1 MSSNVRNAL
10 PTTTQPHR
18 LFVASCIALVA
29 TAMSFAIRG
38 DIMGDFERLFALS
51 KTDVGW
57 IAGAA
62 FWGFGFSILV
72 GGPLCDLLGMGALL
86 RLAAAGHIAG
96 VIATILAPNFTV
108 LFAATLVIGIANGL
122 VEAAINPLVATIYSH
137 DKTRRLVALHAWFPG
152 GIVIGGVL
160 SFLFTQIGHSVPAL
174 ASYTGWQAKML
185 LMLVPSL
192 IYGWLF
198 AIARFPATERASA
211 GVPFGDM
218 FKEIGRP
225 MFLVVWSCMWLT
237 AATELGPGQW
247 VSNIF
252 NDLMSRA
259 AHAGI
264 LVLVWVNGIMYVMR
278 QFLGGVAHRVSPV
291 ALIASTA
298 IAAAAG
304 LFMFGA
310 ATTPLTAFAAAAL
323 FAAGTAFWW
332 PTMLGIT
339 SERFPRGG
347 ALTLAI
353 VGATGAISTAI
364 AGPVMGWINDTYGAD
379 RVLSIWAILPVGV
392 ALIFSS
398 MYLRDR
404 MRGGYQ
410 IEELRQQAPAA
421 MPGPPARRPRWGD
434 VPGPPARQPRGG
446 GVPSGLQRAISESAR
461 RGSGSGDS
469 AKK

>member
-1 MSSNVRNAL
+1 M
-10 PTTTQPHR
+10 TTERR
-18 LFVASCIALVA
+18 LFTASCIALVA

-62 FWGFGFSILV
+62 FWGFGFSILF
-72 GGPLCDLLGMGALL
+72 GGPLCDLLGMGTIL
-86 RLAAAGHIAG
+86 RMAAVGHIGG
-96 VIATILAPNFTV
+96 VMATIAAPNFAV

-122 VEAAINPLVATIYSH
+122 VEAAINPLVATIYSG

-160 SFLFTQIGHSVPAL
+160 SFLFTQIGI
-174 ASYTGWQAKML
+174 GWQAKML
-185 LMLVPSL
+185 LMLVPSV
-192 IYGWLF
+192 IYAVLF
-198 AIARFPATERASA
+198 ARETFPPTERAAA

-218 FKEIGRP
+218 FKEILRP
-225 MFLVVWSCMWLT
+225 LFLVIWISMWLT

-252 NDLMSRA
+252 NDVMKSS

-264 LVLVWVNGIMYVMR
+264 LVLVWVNGIMYLMR
-278 QFLGGVAHRVSPV
+278 QFLGDAAHRVSPV

-298 IAAAAG
+298 VAAAVG
-304 LFMFGA
+304 LFLFGS
-310 ATTPLTAFAAAAL
+310 ATTPVTAFAAAAL

-347 ALTLAI
+347 ALLLAI
-353 VGATGAISTAI
+353 VGASGAFSTAI
-364 AGPVMGWINDTYGAD
+364 AGPIMGWINDTYGAN
-379 RVLSIWAILPVGV
+379 RVLSIWAILPVMV
-392 ALIFSS
+392 AVIFTGI
-398 MYLRDR
+398 YLTDR
-404 MRGGYQ
+404 VRGGYR
-410 IEELRQQAPAA
+410 IEHIDRKTAPAA
-421 MPGPPARRPRWGD
+421 TPTLGHAQGRPERS
-434 VPGPPARQPRGG
+434 RG
-446 GVPSGLQRAISESAR
+446 A
-461 RGSGSGDS
+461 
-469 AKK
+469 